1 MRNDR
6 LFWLLLFAIRG
17 CVAPAPQ
24 PAPAAV
30 VTDAGATADLR
41 PQDPGRVREVQEPGQ
56 ERPEHEH
63 GGLLWTRNP

>member
-1 MRNDR
+1 MRTDR
-6 LFWLLLFAIRG
+6 LFCLWLFAIRG
-17 CVAPAPQ
+17 CVVSAPQ

-30 VTDAGATADLR
+30 ATDAGATSDL
-41 PQDPGRVREVQEPGQ
+41 PQDQGRVREVQEPGQ